1 MTGDAP
7 LRVVPEDVQAIGRYA
22 ADVAEQLKSGAGSLD
37 GEVQALF
44 GTWQGSAADAYRT
57 GWDEMRDG
65 VLQTFDALSDL
76 AAKLG
81 ASVAAQQEQETS
93 SSATLLNVD

>member
-1 MTGDAP
+1 MTDDAP

-22 ADVAEQLKSGAGSLD
+22 ADVAEQLKSGASSLD

-44 GTWQGSAADAYRT
+44 GTWRGSAADAYRT

-65 VLQTFDALSDL
+65 VLQTFDALTDL
-76 AAKLG
+76 ASKLG
-81 ASVAAQQEQETS
+81 AGVAAQVEQES